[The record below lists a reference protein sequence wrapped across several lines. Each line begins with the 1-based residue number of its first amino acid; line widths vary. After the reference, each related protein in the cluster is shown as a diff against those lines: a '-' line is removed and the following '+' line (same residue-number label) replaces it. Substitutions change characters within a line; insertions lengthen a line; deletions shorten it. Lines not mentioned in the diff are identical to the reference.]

1 LVAQSVERLPVKQM
15 VRSSSLL
22 QGANILL
29 GVSEGLVK
37 TFWGI
42 RHLSRN
48 TQETYAR
55 NLRRLAKNADLNDPM
70 SVERYVFGIDV
81 TNKYRNA
88 LFDAYAHYSKS
99 NELGWIRPRVR
110 SEKAPIKLPTEENID
125 KIISSASLKY
135 ALIFQLSKHGL
146 RPDEISKIIL
156 RDIDTGN
163 GTLSVRTS
171 KMGLERTLK
180 LRRETFDL
188 FREYLSKNMISD
200 LNKKLFAHPR
210 TIGEPWTKYRK
221 LAYKKFRDPEL
232 LKIRLYDLRHW
243 YGTTQYIQTRDI
255 FHVKYLMGHRNIES
269 TLHYMHIAKG
279 LVNYSDDYHVK
290 VASSLEEYM
299 ELLET
304 GFEYVSD
311 YDDKKILRKRK

>member
-1 LVAQSVERLPVKQM
+1 M
-15 VRSSSLL
+15 
-22 QGANILL
+22 
-29 GVSEGLVK
+29 
-37 TFWGI
+37 
-42 RHLSRN
+42 
-48 TQETYAR
+48 
-55 NLRRLAKNADLNDPM
+55 AKNADLNDPM
-70 SVERYVFGIDV
+70 NVERYVFGIDV

-88 LFDAYAHYSKS
+88 LFDAYAHYSKT
-99 NELGWIRPRVR
+99 NELGWNRPRVR

-125 KIISSASLKY
+125 KIVSSASLKY

-171 KMGLERTLK
+171 KMGLERTIK

-188 FREYLSKNMISD
+188 LREYLSKNMISD

-210 TIGEPWTKYRK
+210 TIGETWTKYRK
-221 LAYKKFRDPEL
+221 LAFKKFRDQEL

-243 YGTTQYIQTRDI
+243 YGTTQYIKTRDI

-290 VASSLEEYM
+290 VASSLDEYM
-299 ELLET
+299 ELLES
-304 GFEYVSD
+304 GFEYISD
-311 YDDKKILRKRK
+311 YEDKKILRKRK